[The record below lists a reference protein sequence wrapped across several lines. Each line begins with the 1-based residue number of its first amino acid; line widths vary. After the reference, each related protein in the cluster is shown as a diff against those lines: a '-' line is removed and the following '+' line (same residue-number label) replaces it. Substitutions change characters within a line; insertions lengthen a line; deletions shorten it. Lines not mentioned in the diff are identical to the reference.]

1 MNDADR
7 ASDDQRDGVIAQV
20 DSKGVCENCGHH
32 AYVVSHGHESLDG
45 GSVSRGDDIVADL
58 MRDFPTPL
66 NRLLVDLYEVNCE
79 VWLSGPMANTTEAAY
94 VRGTGLTPLQLD
106 WAIGADA

>member
-45 GSVSRGDDIVADL
+45 GSVSRGDD
-58 MRDFPTPL
+58 
-66 NRLLVDLYEVNCE
+66 EVRCE
-79 VWLSGPMANTTEAAY
+79 LTSYGGE
-94 VRGTGLTPLQLD
+94 VR
-106 WAIGADA
+106 AE